1 MLITHVILMDKH
13 TDVCLNLRL
22 VTSSSEAISV
32 NEIGLYHVTEE
43 FFRLSYLVALLN
55 VHSSYKLILSL
66 RSALL
71 NGAEGVLVIGNRN
84 PNSTS
89 SAMSLFS
96 YFKIEVGKRS
106 FWIIVPIIE
115 VKD

>member
-32 NEIGLYHVTEE
+32 NVIGLYHVTEE
-43 FFRLSYLVALLN
+43 FCRPLLN
-55 VHSSYKLILSL
+55 VYSSYKLILSL
-66 RSALL
+66 RSTFVL

-84 PNSTS
+84 PNSTT

-96 YFKIEVGKRS
+96 Y
-106 FWIIVPIIE
+106 
-115 VKD
+115 

>member
-32 NEIGLYHVTEE
+32 SEIGLYHVTEE
-43 FFRLSYLVALLN
+43 FFRPSYLVALLN

-66 RSALL
+66 RYAFVL

-89 SAMSLFS
+89 SAMSVFS
-96 YFKIEVGKRS
+96 Y
-106 FWIIVPIIE
+106 
-115 VKD
+115 

>member
-43 FFRLSYLVALLN
+43 GFRPSYLVALLN
-55 VHSSYKLILSL
+55 VHSSYKLILIL

-71 NGAEGVLVIGNRN
+71 NGAEGVLIGNRN

-96 YFKIEVGKRS
+96 YCS
-106 FWIIVPIIE
+106 Q
-115 VKD
+115 D